1 MSTATIS
8 NTVQVKPKREF
19 PWRRRGEA
27 GFDKPTLPSFVGR
40 YVLLIFCLIITI
52 GPFIWELSTS
62 LKGQGE
68 DIYSFPPNL
77 IPQQPTLDNYAEV
90 LRTIPVINYAWHS
103 LIVGIA
109 TVITNVIFAT
119 FAGYAF
125 AQMKFKGKGICMA
138 IILSTLLLPGEV
150 TLTSQYLTIKSLGL
164 ANSLAGVFLPGAI
177 SAMNVLLMYTAARA
191 IPNSILDAAAIDG
204 ATTYQR
210 LRHIVWP
217 NVKGMAS
224 VVALMSFIGAWDDF
238 LWPLV
243 VLNDPAK
250 YTLTVGMQ
258 YLQSSF
264 GANQRVVAAGTM
276 IALIPL
282 IILFA
287 CAQKFFFKGVEAGG
301 VKG

>member
-1 MSTATIS
+1 
-8 NTVQVKPKREF
+8 
-19 PWRRRGEA
+19 
-27 GFDKPTLPSFVGR
+27 
-40 YVLLIFCLIITI
+40 
-52 GPFIWELSTS
+52 
-62 LKGQGE
+62 
-68 DIYSFPPNL
+68 
-77 IPQQPTLDNYAEV
+77 
-90 LRTIPVINYAWHS
+90 
-103 LIVGIA
+103 
-109 TVITNVIFAT
+109 
-119 FAGYAF
+119 
-125 AQMKFKGKGICMA
+125 
-138 IILSTLLLPGEV
+138 
-150 TLTSQYLTIKSLGL
+150 
-164 ANSLAGVFLPGAI
+164 
-177 SAMNVLLMYTAARA
+177 MNVLLMYTAARA

-243 VLNDPAK
+243 VLNEPEK

-264 GANQRVVAAGTM
+264 GTDQRVVAAGTM

-282 IILFA
+282 IVLFA
-287 CAQKFFFKGVEAGG
+287 FAQKYFFKGVEAGG

>member
-1 MSTATIS
+1 MSNATV
-8 NTVQVKPKREF
+8 NTRSETPRREL
-19 PWRRRGEA
+19 PWKRRGEA
-27 GFDKPTLPSFVGR
+27 GFDKPTLPTFIGR
-40 YVLLIFCLIITI
+40 YLLLLFCFVITV
-52 GPFIWELSTS
+52 GPFLWELSTS
-62 LKGQGE
+62 LKGPGD
-68 DIYSFPPNL
+68 DIYAFPPSL
-77 IPQQPTLDNYAEV
+77 IPSNPTLDNYSEV
-90 LRTIPVINYAWHS
+90 LRTVPVISYAWHS
-103 LIVGIA
+103 LLVGIG
-109 TVITNVIFAT
+109 TVLTNVVFST

-125 AQMKFKGKGICMA
+125 AQMKFRGKGLFMA
-138 IILSTLLLPGEV
+138 IMLSTLLLPGEV
-150 TLTSQYLTIKSLGL
+150 TLTSQYLTIKSLGA
-164 ANSLAGVFLPGAI
+164 ANSLVGVFLPGAI

-204 ATTYQR
+204 ATTNQR

-243 VLNDPAK
+243 VLNEPEK

-264 GANQRVVAAGTM
+264 GTDQRVVAAGTM

-287 CAQKFFFKGVEAGG
+287 FAQKYFFKGVEAGG